1 MNNLRKAIIMLLIL
15 MLLIIT
21 IIIIAISSINK
32 NKEGSDYNDTEFEKD
47 ISHEEI
53 KNTISEVTNR
63 NEYYAVKNIIIPD
76 CIKLSGK
83 QIRRTYQIFN
93 IFILPNIRIASLPI
107 RYS

>member
-1 MNNLRKAIIMLLIL
+1 MLFFLNNLRKAIIMLLIL

-63 NEYYAVKNIIIPD
+63 NEYYAVKNII
-76 CIKLSGK
+76 GK
-83 QIRRTYQIFN
+83 YAYAISDGGSQ
-93 IFILPNIRIASLPI
+93 SLC
-107 RYS
+107 YMLNKEYL